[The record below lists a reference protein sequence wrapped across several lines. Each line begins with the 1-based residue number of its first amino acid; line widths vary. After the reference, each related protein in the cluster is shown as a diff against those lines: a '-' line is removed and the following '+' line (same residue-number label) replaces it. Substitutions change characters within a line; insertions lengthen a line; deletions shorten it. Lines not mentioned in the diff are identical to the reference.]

1 MYNNIDNMNVG
12 NDDNGR
18 KGTRGGSNG
27 NTGRRDQGGGGK
39 GGKGHKSTEEG
50 YSVKYILNVGISLS
64 VPQPSNNTDI
74 KLIGNSIQLM
84 FNKTVISESDISNIK
99 HIIKDIKNIFVHSS
113 YQINIASPFIL
124 TNDKKSLYNPSLDIL
139 KNEIGYTKKIG
150 GKGIIV
156 HMGKN
161 TGLKYDNAVIYNNM
175 VNFIIQLFKNCNGK
189 MIDSIIL
196 ETPAGQGGEMCSNLA
211 DFIDFILLFKSQSFY
226 KKLGICIDTCHIF
239 QAGYDINDENIIK
252 EVHKLF
258 EPVMDKI
265 KLIHLNDSFHPVN
278 GHIDRHANIGD
289 GYIRI
294 INLVKFIK
302 PFVKKKIPLILET
315 SPPYDTQ
322 LDKLR

>member
-1 MYNNIDNMNVG
+1 MVI
-12 NDDNGR
+12 
-18 KGTRGGSNG
+18 KGT
-27 NTGRRDQGGGGK
+27 DKGK
-39 GGKGHKSTEEG
+39 EG
-50 YSVKYILNVGISLS
+50 IKNVGISLLL
-64 VPQPSNNTDI
+64 PMPTQPKT
-74 KLIGNSIQLM
+74 IGNSMQIM
-84 FNKTVISESDISNIK
+84 FSKGALNDSDITNIK
-99 HIIKDIKNIFVHSS
+99 SITKNIKNIFVHAS

-124 TNDKKSLYNPSLDIL
+124 TNDKKKLYNPALEIL
-139 KNEIGYTKKIG
+139 KKEISYTKKIG

-161 TGLKYDNAVIYNNM
+161 AGLKYDSDVIYNNM
-175 VNFIIQLFKNCNGK
+175 VNFIIQIFKNCNGK
-189 MIDSIIL
+189 MIETIIL
-196 ETPAGQGGEMCSNLA
+196 ETPAGQGGEMCSNIA
-211 DFIDFILLFKSQSFY
+211 HFIDFILLFKTQPFY
-226 KKLGICIDTCHIF
+226 DKLGICIDTCHIF

-252 EVHKLF
+252 DVHKLF

-278 GHIDRHANIGD
+278 SHIDRHANIGD

-322 LDKLR
+322 LDKLK

>member
-1 MYNNIDNMNVG
+1 MVI
-12 NDDNGR
+12 
-18 KGTRGGSNG
+18 KGT
-27 NTGRRDQGGGGK
+27 DKGK
-39 GGKGHKSTEEG
+39 EG
-50 YSVKYILNVGISLS
+50 IKNVGISLLL
-64 VPQPSNNTDI
+64 PMPTQPTQP
-74 KLIGNSIQLM
+74 KTIGNSMQIM
-84 FNKTVISESDISNIK
+84 FSKGALNDSDITNIK
-99 HIIKDIKNIFVHSS
+99 SITKNIKNIFVHAS

-124 TNDKKSLYNPSLDIL
+124 TNDKKKLYNPALEIL
-139 KNEIGYTKKIG
+139 KKEISYTKKIG

-161 TGLKYDNAVIYNNM
+161 AGLKYDSDVIYNNM
-175 VNFIIQLFKNCNGK
+175 VNFIIQIFKNCNGK
-189 MIDSIIL
+189 MIETIIL
-196 ETPAGQGGEMCSNLA
+196 ETPAGQGGEMCSNIA
-211 DFIDFILLFKSQSFY
+211 HFIDFILLFKTQPFY
-226 KKLGICIDTCHIF
+226 DKLGICIDTCHIF

-252 EVHKLF
+252 DVHKLF

-278 GHIDRHANIGD
+278 SHIDRHANIGD

-322 LDKLR
+322 LDKLK